1 MMKKR
6 LTWMIAA
13 AAMLLAP
20 VMASACPLCKDTI
33 ATSSNASQA
42 SYGLFS
48 GGISSGFNLSI
59 YFMFAGFFSTLGLAS
74 GVIVRGVRSTNNK
87 MKPPTD

>member
-1 MMKKR
+1 M
-6 LTWMIAA
+6 LIAV
-13 AAMLLAP
+13 LLVPAI
-20 VMASACPLCKDTI
+20 ASACPLCKDTI
-33 ATSSNASQA
+33 ASSSNAQA